1 MKAQAH
7 TKKRPAHV
15 RLSSPSQPR
24 ASREPAASEP
34 DGNARKT
41 AATLR
46 IDPKWA
52 WHHKI
57 LVGLRD
63 RLLAR
68 RGEKFREATGPIE
81 RHSMH
86 DADSA
91 TDEFDHDLAFTL
103 LAADHSALTEI
114 TDAIQR
120 IVDGTYGTCQASGVQ
135 LSKERLQAIPWCR
148 YSREVEERLEKRGA
162 VKFPRVPR
170 VYSIGGAEDGFA
182 TAGET
187 AELPAEPVAGQFKP
201 EEATE
206 NVEPDARPG
215 PWREANAVRPRGDAR
230 TASNKRK

>member
-1 MKAQAH
+1 M
-7 TKKRPAHV
+7 
-15 RLSSPSQPR
+15 QPR
-24 ASREPAASEP
+24 APREPAASAP
-34 DGNARKT
+34 GGNARGT
-41 AATLR
+41 PATLR
-46 IDPKWA
+46 IDLKWA

-57 LVGLRD
+57 LVSLRD

-68 RGEKFREATGPIE
+68 QGEKLREAIEPIE

-103 LAADHSALTEI
+103 LAADQSALTEI

-120 IVDGTYGTCQASGVQ
+120 IVDGTYGTCQATGVQ
-135 LSKERLQAIPWCR
+135 LPKERLRAIPWCR

-170 VYSIGGAEDGFA
+170 VYSIGGAEDAFA

-206 NVEPDARPG
+206 EVEPDARPG
-215 PWREANAVRPRGDAR
+215 PGREANAARPRGDAHA
-230 TASNKRK
+230 ASKKRK